1 MHVQDQ
7 NCVFSVSVEGPES
20 VNFTAEP
27 SSARSFALVQLRVR
41 GGARLD
47 YEETQSINFS
57 VSLRMKAYR
66 HRYCLDSTYRGV
78 LTLVQIHPLEADLCS
93 FCLFHSHPFSVCL
106 CSGDGFYRDY
116 VFLAF
121 QIFQSGS
128 GPSEPFFQQQHKAQI
143 TDF

>member
-1 MHVQDQ
+1 MHVQNQ

-20 VNFTAEP
+20 DNFTAEP

-57 VSLRMKAYR
+57 VSLRVKAYR

-78 LTLVQIHPLEADLCS
+78 LALVQIHLLEADFCS
-93 FCLFHSHPFSVCL
+93 FCLFRSHPFSVSLCL
-106 CSGDGFYRDY
+106 CSGDGFYSDY
-116 VFLAF
+116 VLLAF
-121 QIFQSGS
+121 QTFQMAVD
-128 GPSEPFFQQQHKAQI
+128 PLKPFFQQQH
-143 TDF
+143 

>member
-20 VNFTAEP
+20 DNFTAEP

-57 VSLRMKAYR
+57 VSLRVKAYR
-66 HRYCLDSTYRGV
+66 HRYCLDSAYRGV
-78 LTLVQIHPLEADLCS
+78 LALVQIHLLVADLCF
-93 FCLFHSHPFSVCL
+93 FCLFHSHPD
-106 CSGDGFYRDY
+106 DGFMAIMFFSYFKHSKVAVDPLKPNNIKHR
-116 VFLAF
+116 LL
-121 QIFQSGS
+121 
-128 GPSEPFFQQQHKAQI
+128 PSKLQTCPSL
-143 TDF
+143 